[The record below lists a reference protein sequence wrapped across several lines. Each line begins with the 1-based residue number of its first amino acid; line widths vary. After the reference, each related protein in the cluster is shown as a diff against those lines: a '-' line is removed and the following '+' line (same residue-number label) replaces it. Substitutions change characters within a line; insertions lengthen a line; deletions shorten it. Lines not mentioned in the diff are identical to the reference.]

1 MSDSWDSFAEVL
13 TEETRAMS
21 HLHAAALELTN
32 ALVTAGPNEIRQVT
46 ENVEKCRRDHARHAV
61 ARRSMQ
67 RRGFGKMSLR
77 EVGNYAPRQFHTL
90 FQTRLYELHYFAA
103 SLRITN
109 DNNKALV
116 VAGMDRL
123 LKIVDVLQRAASEQT
138 GTYRRRGLKPK
149 KDASVIVSQRA

>member
-1 MSDSWDSFAEVL
+1 MSDSWDGFAQIL
-13 TEETRAMS
+13 TEETRAMA
-21 HLHAAALELTN
+21 HLHHAALELTR
-32 ALVTAGPNEIRQVT
+32 ALVGTSPAEIRACT
-46 ENVEKCRRDHARHAV
+46 DEVEKRRREHATLAFQ
-61 ARRSMQ
+61 RRSMQ

-77 EVGNYAPRQFHTL
+77 EVGAYAPRAFANV
-90 FQTRLYELHYFAA
+90 FATRISEITYFSS

-116 VAGMDRL
+116 LAGMDRL

-138 GTYRRRGLKPK
+138 GTYRRRGLRPK

>member
-1 MSDSWDSFAEVL
+1 MSDSWDGFAEVL
-13 TEETRAMS
+13 TAETRAMA
-21 HLHAAALELTN
+21 HLHHAALELTR
-32 ALVTAGPNEIRQVT
+32 ALVGTSPSEIRTCTDQVET
-46 ENVEKCRRDHARHAV
+46 CRRDHAAL
-61 ARRSMQ
+61 AFQRRSMQ
-67 RRGFGKMSLR
+67 RRGFGKMNLR
-77 EVGNYAPRQFHTL
+77 EVGAYAPRALSNL
-90 FQTRLYELHYFAA
+90 FATRISELTYFSS

-138 GTYRRRGLKPK
+138 GTYRRRGFKPK